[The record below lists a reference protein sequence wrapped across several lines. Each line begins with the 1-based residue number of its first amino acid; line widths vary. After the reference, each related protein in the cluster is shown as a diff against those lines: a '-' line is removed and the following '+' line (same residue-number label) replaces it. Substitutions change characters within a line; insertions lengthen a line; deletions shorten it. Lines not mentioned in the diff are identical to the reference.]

1 MKLKQK
7 FALGL
12 CAFYAVSVIGIAL
25 SIHFCGGKL
34 ADVSLFANKTSCK
47 YCKTEPVEKKDDNCC
62 KNTKVDV
69 KVKDSHQAESSVKLP
84 KVFSLESYLPAHIVT
99 FLRPFFP
106 KYFNGSVNKA
116 PPRTSG
122 ISLQVLHCVF
132 RN

>member
-12 CAFYAVSVIGIAL
+12 CALYAISVIGIAL
-25 SIHFCGGKL
+25 SVHFCGGKL

-69 KVKDSHQAESSVKLP
+69 KVKDSHHAEASVKLP
-84 KVFSLESYLPAHIVT
+84 KIFSLET
-99 FLRPFFP
+99 FLPHYVVKFLQPLFP
-106 KYFNGSVNKA
+106 NYFGGLTNKA
-116 PPRTSG
+116 PPRTSK
-122 ISLQVLHCVF
+122 ISLQVLNCVF